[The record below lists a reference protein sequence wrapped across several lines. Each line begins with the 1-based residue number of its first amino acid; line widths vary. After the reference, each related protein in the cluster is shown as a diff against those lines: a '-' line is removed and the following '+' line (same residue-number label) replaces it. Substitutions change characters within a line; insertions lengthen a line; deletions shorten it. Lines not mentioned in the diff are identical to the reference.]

1 MAGYVRA
8 YGKKAL
14 SWVLTFNCLLTI
26 LVAVGLL
33 SVFYAAHWKLYQPY
47 LLNANLLW
55 AAILTSIM
63 NFFPTANLG
72 RVKVRRLR
80 FHHFVYGLAILAAS
94 VVLIM
99 FMPIPLMNLFKLYV
113 RDVGF
118 NVGRV
123 FILVGLTLIID
134 DFGDVSNI
142 TMKALRFMKS
152 KVYQNRRMI
161 HVLQCFLFCITF
173 YIFLCVTIWLTQNP
187 KGINLP
193 NLVIDGTTLVSSLT
207 AFGSVDKKIW
217 LRITS
222 QPS

>member
-55 AAILTSIM
+55 AAILTPIM
-63 NFFPTANLG
+63 NLFPTANLG

-80 FHHFVYGLAILAAS
+80 FHHFVYGLAILTAS
-94 VVLIM
+94 VMLIM

-152 KVYQNRRMI
+152 KVYQNRRII
-161 HVLQCFLFCITF
+161 HVLQCLLFCITL